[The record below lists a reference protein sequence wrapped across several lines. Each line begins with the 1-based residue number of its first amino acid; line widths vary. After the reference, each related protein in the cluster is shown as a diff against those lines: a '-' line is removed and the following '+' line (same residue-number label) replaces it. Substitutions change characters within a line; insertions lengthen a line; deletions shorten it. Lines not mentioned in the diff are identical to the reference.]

1 MTCIHTGLA
10 RDPPLA
16 PFGLAQ
22 ADELADYFMS
32 LPEHERPT
40 IILSSPY
47 CECSNEPN
55 LELYMLKLYRYLQI
69 AACKLQCP
77 ARRSCSCLSMWNTV
91 SSHCSSGSG
100 CTRRLMVLHTGLAE
114 WYSPV
119 APDTGLHPRPSS
131 ATELRGY
138 FPEIDESWKS
148 IYYVSRKG
156 EDLPAVHDRANGL
169 MRALVP
175 HIERKFGGQHKRVLL
190 VSHAATVIAL
200 TRELLADREM
210 PLKVGCCTVTE
221 LARKPG
227 EPEVLGGWD
236 VKRLADGS
244 HLKEGVQREW
254 GFENA
259 IIRDGKVFAWCFI
272 RRISSTDIT
281 TRSSMIPDSPE
292 LSTRRTSQLGF
303 KQISSAELST
313 CFKF

>member
-1 MTCIHTGLA
+1 MNWVTDDWESITGLA

-16 PFGLAQ
+16 PFGLTQ
-22 ADELADYFMS
+22 AEELADYFLS

-47 CECSNEPN
+47 
-55 LELYMLKLYRYLQI
+55 YRCLQT
-69 AACKLQCP
+69 AVPSAQKLQLP
-77 ARRSCSCLSMWNTV
+77 LYV
-91 SSHCSSGSG
+91 EH
-100 CTRRLMVLHTGLAE
+100 GLAE

-131 ATELRGY
+131 ATDLRGY
-138 FPEIDESWKS
+138 FPEIDDSWKS

-156 EDLPAVHDRANGL
+156 EDLIAVHDRTKGL

-175 HIERKFGGQHKRVLL
+175 YIERKFGGQHKRVLL

-227 EPEVLGGWD
+227 ETEVLGGWD

-259 IIRDGKVFAWCFI
+259 IIRDGKVI
-272 RRISSTDIT
+272 N
-281 TRSSMIPDSPE
+281 DSGQPGTE
-292 LSTRRTSQLGF
+292 HEKDEPVGLQADLLS
-303 KQISSAELST
+303 
-313 CFKF
+313 

>member
-1 MTCIHTGLA
+1 
-10 RDPPLA
+10 
-16 PFGLAQ
+16 
-22 ADELADYFMS
+22 
-32 LPEHERPT
+32 
-40 IILSSPY
+40 
-47 CECSNEPN
+47 
-55 LELYMLKLYRYLQI
+55 
-69 AACKLQCP
+69 
-77 ARRSCSCLSMWNTV
+77 MWNTV
-91 SSHCSSGSG
+91 GSHGGGSSRTH
-100 CTRRLMVLHTGLAE
+100 TLTVLHTGLAE

-138 FPEIDESWKS
+138 FPEIDDSWKS

-156 EDLPAVHDRANGL
+156 EDLDAVHDRASGL

-200 TRELLADREM
+200 TRGLLADGEM

-227 EPEVLGGWD
+227 ETEVLGGWD

-259 IIRDGKVFAWCFI
+259 IIRDGKVCARLSMSC
-272 RRISSTDIT
+272 ISSTDIP
-281 TRSSMIPDSPE
+281 TRSSTIPDSPE

-303 KQISSAELST
+303 KRICSAKLSAR
-313 CFKF
+313 F